1 MHISS
6 SVSTAIRK
14 FRQEFVE
21 LPPWGG
27 PRKFLLTGVAGVD
40 TFTCM
45 VKKRTKYLQVR
56 VKPAEKSQFAAAA
69 RRLGLSLSAWAR
81 ERLLAA
87 ARKELKD

>member
-1 MHISS
+1 
-6 SVSTAIRK
+6 
-14 FRQEFVE
+14 
-21 LPPWGG
+21 
-27 PRKFLLTGVAGVD
+27 
-40 TFTCM
+40 M